1 MKTNE
6 IDSHTELVLQI
17 IYLRE
22 VKQEQETVLKKEINA
37 FIYTLSP
44 VAIFKNSLQELV
56 ADKTMQHNLARVGV
70 KVGVSFIIQKI
81 IRKNS
86 LVSGILSAVVTE
98 KIAAV
103 FTGNNFSEIVTGLG
117 KIFKTPRQEKEVE
130 TALND

>member
-117 KIFKTPRQEKEVE
+117 KIFKTSRQEKEVE

>member
-6 IDSHTELVLQI
+6 IDCHTALVLQI

-22 VKQEQETVLKKEINA
+22 VKQEQEAELKKEINA

-117 KIFKTPRQEKEVE
+117 KIFKTPSQEKEVE